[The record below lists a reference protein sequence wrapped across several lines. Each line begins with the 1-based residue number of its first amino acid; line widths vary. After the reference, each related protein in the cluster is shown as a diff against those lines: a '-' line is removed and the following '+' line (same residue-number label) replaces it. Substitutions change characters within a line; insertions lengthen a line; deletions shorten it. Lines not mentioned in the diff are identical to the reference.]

1 MYLTPLH
8 LISLGL
14 CSATRHHGY
23 GYGHSDLTWSASN
36 GAVLPAAPPTDSAFS
51 ILAPPATDLW
61 RPDDLPGSDN
71 FTAPY
76 ITTSVQVGKFKS
88 LKATVNVP
96 WRTQFDQGGLLVIM
110 PLSAAEKAAGV
121 KTRWVKG
128 GIEYFEEAPA
138 LGVVGT
144 DRFSDWSLA
153 PMPAPP
159 QSQTAATFEAVKN
172 DTTLFIYV
180 VVDGQQQALREVRW
194 AFVGVDEEAE
204 LEVGVYA
211 AKPTFDEGS
220 DAGIEVTFSDLV
232 VETC

>member
-1 MYLTPLH
+1 MYLTSLH
-8 LISLGL
+8 LLSLGL

-36 GAVLPAAPPTDSAFS
+36 GAVLPAAPPTASNFS

-128 GIEYFEEAPA
+128 GIEYFDAAPA

-153 PMPAPP
+153 TMPAPP

-180 VVDGQQQALREVRW
+180 VVDGQQ
-194 AFVGVDEEAE
+194 
-204 LEVGVYA
+204 
-211 AKPTFDEGS
+211 
-220 DAGIEVTFSDLV
+220 
-232 VETC
+232 